1 MYVVKGGS
9 PGLVVMG
16 VDSYSEGHGFNSSTV
31 YWMDN
36 SSHLFAAWKD
46 EIFEKEARDGPFF
59 NYYTLSASPSC
70 LLRITSHQKPTR
82 SNYNYLKIFHIISLR
97 GTKDADGLNGR
108 RRRRERLNASKKL
121 LLHLRLSLSLSIA
134 SKKMDGNFWSKMNRK
149 ILRDF
154 FPPSWW
160 NEPLLHTSLI
170 RHNVTRF
177 GEILPLG
184 QKIQS
189 LWQFFGGLI

>member
-36 SSHLFAAWKD
+36 SSHLFAAWID

-70 LLRITSHQKPTR
+70 SLRITSHQKPTR

-97 GTKDADGLNGR
+97 GTKDADGMNG
-108 RRRRERLNASKKL
+108 RRERLNASKKL
-121 LLHLRLSLSLSIA
+121 LLHLRLSLSLSLSRA
-134 SKKMDGNFWSKMNRK
+134 KKW
-149 ILRDF
+149 
-154 FPPSWW
+154 
-160 NEPLLHTSLI
+160 T
-170 RHNVTRF
+170 
-177 GEILPLG
+177 EIFDP
-184 QKIQS
+184 K
-189 LWQFFGGLI
+189 WTEKF